1 MNKKQIEQRKKTFF
15 TRTRSAIFVIA
26 FYVLFFLF
34 LYFSN
39 EKWFPPLLSLDVRTM
54 LNVQFVLNLFN
65 VLMVVPIIVFVSK
78 EITNLCFPTHKA
90 VFYYTVSALFIL
102 TMGVSIFLLGMRYKF
117 FTFNVDSQFNNFTL
131 FLIASLSGIVFFT
144 LVSTLVWVIM
154 SRHIT
159 YVGKKTR
166 FWYPFLIFVLNT
178 FFVGFIYTSIIHS
191 WTTFAFLILI
201 STGCDVFAYVGG
213 THFGKNKL
221 APNISPKKTWEG
233 LAFGVGLTLAMMCI
247 IYALFYAIPG
257 AERLDHTL
265 YRFLGC
271 QSCPVYVAGE
281 PINLKPY
288 FWAIYI
294 IATLTIMIVSI
305 LGDLF
310 FSFIKRRFNI
320 KDFSNLLPGHGGI
333 LDRLDA
339 LIFTFTFYF
348 FFTIVIQLI
357 MLLAFNK
364 PDGLLY
370 LWGDVEPN
378 FVF

>member
-1 MNKKQIEQRKKTFF
+1 MNKAQIEQRKQTFF
-15 TRTRSAIFVIA
+15 TRTKSAIFVIA

-39 EKWFPPLLSLDVRTM
+39 EKWFPPLLSLEAKTM
-54 LNVQFVLNLFN
+54 ANVQFVLNLFN
-65 VLMVVPIIVFVSK
+65 VLMVIPIIVFVSK

-90 VFYYTVSALFIL
+90 VFYYTVSVLFVL
-102 TMGVSIFLLGMRYKF
+102 TVGMSLFLLLMRYDF
-117 FTFNVDSQFNNFTL
+117 ISFNADNLFNKFTL
-131 FLIASLSGIVFFT
+131 FLITGISGIIFFT

-178 FFVGFIYTSIIHS
+178 FFIGFIYTSIIHS

-201 STGCDVFAYVGG
+201 STGCDMFAYIGG
-213 THFGKNKL
+213 THFGKHKL
-221 APNISPKKTWEG
+221 APTISPKKTWEG
-233 LAFGVGLTLAMMCI
+233 VLFGAGVTLVLMCI
-247 IYALFYAIPG
+247 IYSLFYAIPG
-257 AERLDHTL
+257 AEQIDQTL

-271 QSCPVYVAGE
+271 QSCSIYAIGD

-288 FWAIYI
+288 FWSIYI
-294 IATLTIMIVSI
+294 VVTLLIMFVSV

-310 FSFIKRRFNI
+310 FSYIKRRFNI

-348 FFTIVIQLI
+348 FITILIQLI
-357 MLLAFNK
+357 MLLAFSK
-364 PDGLLY
+364 ADGLLY

>member
-1 MNKKQIEQRKKTFF
+1 MNKKQIEQRKKVFF
-15 TRTRSAIFVIA
+15 TRGRSAIFIVS

-39 EKWFPPLLSLDVRTM
+39 EKWFPPLMWLDVRTM
-54 LNVQFVLNLFN
+54 MNVQFVLNLCN
-65 VLMVVPIIVFVSK
+65 VLMVIPIIVFVSK

-90 VFYYTVSALFIL
+90 VFIYTTIALFVL
-102 TMGVSIFLLGMRYKF
+102 TMGMSFFLLGMRYEF
-117 FTFNVDSQFNNFTL
+117 FTLNLDNKINNFTL
-131 FLIASLSGIVFFT
+131 FLIIGLGGIIFFT

-154 SRHIT
+154 SRHII

-191 WTTFAFLILI
+191 LTTFAFLILI
-201 STGCDVFAYVGG
+201 STGCDVFAYIGG
-213 THFGKNKL
+213 THFGKHQM
-221 APNISPKKTWEG
+221 APKISPKKTWEG
-233 LAFGVGLTLAMMCI
+233 VLFGAGVTLAAMCL

-257 AERLDHTL
+257 AEELDSSL

-271 QSCPVYVAGE
+271 QCCPLLVAGK
-281 PINLKPY
+281 PINLEPY
-288 FWAIYI
+288 FWAIYVV
-294 IATLTIMIVSI
+294 ATLVIMFVSV

-310 FSFIKRRFNI
+310 FSFIKRRFDI

-348 FFTIVIQLI
+348 FLTIVIQLV
-357 MLLAFNK
+357 MLLAFSNA
-364 PDGLLY
+364 DGLIY
-370 LWGDVEPN
+370 LWGDVPPN